1 MQPERSLPHSQMPAT
16 CPYPES
22 GQSIQRPYPT
32 SWRSILILSSH
43 LRQGLPSCLFPSGFA
58 TKFLYTP
65 LFPLRATCHTHLLLE
80 LINRISG
87 EEYRSIDSPFRNI
100 LHSPV
105 TLSPLGPNIL
115 LSTLFPNNLS
125 PRSSLSTSDQVSH
138 PYKTTGKIIVLYVI
152 IFIFSYRKLAGKKDS
167 APNDS
172 EHCLTSICS

>member
-65 LFPLRATCHTHLLLE
+65 LFPLRATCPTHLLLE

-87 EEYRSIDSPFRNI
+87 EEYRSIDRSIDSSFRNI

-105 TLSPLGPNIL
+105 TPSPLGPNIL
-115 LSTLFPNNLS
+115 LSTLFANNLS
-125 PRSSLSTSDQVSH
+125 LRSSLSVSDQVSH
-138 PYKTTGKIIVLYVI
+138 PYNTTGKIIVLYVI
-152 IFIFSYRKLAGKKDS
+152 IFIFSYRKLAEKKRFCT
-167 APNDS
+167 
-172 EHCLTSICS
+172 EW